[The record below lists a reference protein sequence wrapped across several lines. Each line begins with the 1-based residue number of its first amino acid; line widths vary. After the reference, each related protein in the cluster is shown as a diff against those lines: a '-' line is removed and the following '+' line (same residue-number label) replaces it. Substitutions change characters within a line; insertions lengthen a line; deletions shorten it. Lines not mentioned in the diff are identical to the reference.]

1 MAKIYM
7 NKVHEDNGF
16 TFSFGL
22 NADVLAWEDQKR
34 EWEAQELCCE
44 MDSVEELGDAKDID
58 EAIQL
63 INQAIE
69 EERRK

>member
-16 TFSFGL
+16 TFSFGTKGDL
-22 NADVLAWEDQKR
+22 VGWEDQKR

-44 MDSVEELGDAKDID
+44 SDSVEELGDAKDID

-69 EERRK
+69 EERK

>member
-16 TFSFGL
+16 TFSFGTKDAL
-22 NADVLAWEDQKR
+22 VGWEDQKR

-44 MDSVEELGDAKDID
+44 SDSVEELGDAKDID

-69 EERRK
+69 EERK